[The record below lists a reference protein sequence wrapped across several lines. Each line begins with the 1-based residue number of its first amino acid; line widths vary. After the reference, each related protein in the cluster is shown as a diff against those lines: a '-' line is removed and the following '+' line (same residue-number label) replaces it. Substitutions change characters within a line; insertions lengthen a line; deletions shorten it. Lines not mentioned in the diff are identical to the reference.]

1 MGETGNILTAQ
12 TRDNSIFVF
21 VNLANLADFKVRY
34 LGKYSP
40 YHDAACIFGKEIELR
55 IFWHNFCADAR
66 VWGRMVTTK
75 RLTPF
80 RCHRMKKC

>member
-1 MGETGNILTAQ
+1 MGETGNRQYTNSTN
-12 TRDNSIFVF
+12 TRHCL

-34 LGKYSP
+34 LGKYSS

-55 IFWHNFCADAR
+55 IFWHNFGADAR

-80 RCHRMKKC
+80 RCHGMKKC

>member
-1 MGETGNILTAQ
+1 MGETGNRQYTNSTN
-12 TRDNSIFVF
+12 TRHCL

-34 LGKYSP
+34 LGKYSSN
-40 YHDAACIFGKEIELR
+40 HDAACIFGKEIELR
-55 IFWHNFCADAR
+55 IFWHNFDAAAR

-80 RCHRMKKC
+80 RCHGMKKC

>member
-1 MGETGNILTAQ
+1 MGETGNRQYTNSTN
-12 TRDNSIFVF
+12 TRHCL

-34 LGKYSP
+34 LGKYSS

-55 IFWHNFCADAR
+55 IFWHKFDAAAR

-80 RCHRMKKC
+80 RCHGMKKC